1 MKRIW
6 LAAKLLALVLS
17 SPMAGAGSFA
27 VNPVRITLDA
37 RDQPVAAMTVRNNT
51 AIATVVQADALHW
64 AIQGEGDQYLP
75 SHELLVTPPVFTLPP
90 HGVQVVRVGL
100 RQRTPAAAGTERS
113 FRLYLTEVPPPPAPD
128 FRGLNVALRLGVP
141 VFVQVPGTAAK
152 LGFALR
158 AARPDLVELVAGNS
172 GTAHARL
179 NRVAIH
185 DQGGTQV
192 AELTLARDLLAGQ
205 QRRFSVPLAA
215 PARTPLRVRVDTSE
229 GPQHF
234 VLAPPPG

>member
-6 LAAKLLALVLS
+6 LAVKSLVLVLA
-17 SPMAGAGSFA
+17 SPMAVAGSFA

-37 RDQPVAAMTVRNNT
+37 RDLPVAALTVRNNT
-51 AIATVVQADALHW
+51 AIATVVQADALQW
-64 AIQGEGDQYLP
+64 MVQGEGDQYLP
-75 SHELLVTPPVFTLPP
+75 SNELLVTPPVFTLQP

-100 RQRTPAAAGTERS
+100 RQRTPAADGSERS

-128 FRGLNVALRLGVP
+128 FHGLNVALRLGVP
-141 VFVQVPGTAAK
+141 VFVQAPGTAAK
-152 LGFALR
+152 LGFELR

-179 NRVAIH
+179 NRIAIH
-185 DQGGTQV
+185 DQGGSQV

-205 QRRFSVPLAA
+205 RRRFSVPLAA
-215 PARTPLRVRVDTSE
+215 PTRTPLQVRIDTSE
-229 GPQHF
+229 GPLHF
-234 VLAPPPG
+234 VLSPPPG